1 MPRCGIIT
9 ESYLLSAVSENNAK
23 VCCFFQNIFLSQVF
37 LFTFGLHRAGFRQS
51 FFLYFMSKLCILLWW
66 FFERFLHLK
75 SYDIKKKVVNVLQ
88 QTAIIYRYCFI
99 QSINWKL
106 TCFTYHIHILFSGWR
121 RQSLGL
127 LMIRKTNV
135 IQKQIFLSILEVVC
149 ARFIKPSYIF
159 AYSRYV
165 LNFYL

>member
-1 MPRCGIIT
+1 MRFLKT
-9 ESYLLSAVSENNAK
+9 KQRYVASFRT
-23 VCCFFQNIFLSQVF
+23 FFLYQVF
-37 LFTFGLHRAGFRQS
+37 LSTSELHRAGFRQS

-88 QTAIIYRYCFI
+88 QIAIIYRYCVI
-99 QSINWKL
+99 QSIKWKL

-135 IQKQIFLSILEVVC
+135 IQKQIFPSILEAAC
-149 ARFIKPSYIF
+149 ARFIKSSYIF